1 MSAAPSTLTPRPFV
15 YEAIDRTGHLD
26 EGEILAT
33 TEAQALERLRRAGV
47 RPISVHPSKDSV
59 LAREMRIPGLGPR
72 VTSSELAIMA
82 RQFSTMIGAGIP
94 LIRCLLVLQEQT
106 TNTLLNKTLS
116 DVHLAIVGGDSLSS
130 ALEHHPKV
138 FDRLFVAMIRAGE
151 SAGALDTVLLQLAN
165 SLERSAAIRRQVR
178 SAMSYPAAVLVMVFV
193 IIVAMLIFVVPV
205 FRGIYEDLGGTLPLP
220 TRVLVGT
227 SDLLTKRLPLV
238 LLVVGLSVWGVRR
251 WKASPEGEQHW
262 DAMKLRLPLVGPLLH
277 KTAMARLG
285 RTLAVLTRSGVP
297 VLEAL
302 RISGA
307 TTGNAVV
314 SKGLAD
320 TMAGVEKGE
329 RLAENLG
336 RHVVFPPMVVQLVA
350 VGEETG
356 ALDEMFEIIGSTFET
371 EVETTVTGLSAL
383 IEPLLMAFIGL
394 VVGGMV
400 IALYLP
406 MFRIVDLVQ

>member
-1 MSAAPSTLTPRPFV
+1 MSTAPSTLTPRPFA
-15 YEAIDRTGHLD
+15 YEAIDRAGNID

-33 TEAQALERLRRAGV
+33 TEEQALERLRRTGV
-47 RPISVHPSKDSV
+47 RPISVKKSKDSV
-59 LAREMRIPGLGPR
+59 LARELRIPGLGPR
-72 VTSSELAIMA
+72 VKSDELAVMA

-94 LIRCLLVLQEQT
+94 LTRCLLVLQEQT
-106 TNTLLNKTLS
+106 TNTLLSSTLS
-116 DVHLAIVGGDSLSS
+116 DVHLAVVGGDSLSS
-130 ALEHHPKV
+130 ALEHHPNV

-151 SAGALDTVLLQLAN
+151 SAGALDTVLLQLAT
-165 SLERSAAIRRQVR
+165 SLERSSAIRRQVR

-220 TRVLVGT
+220 TRLLVGT
-227 SDLLTKRLPLV
+227 SDLLTNRLPLV
-238 LLVVGLSVWGVRR
+238 VVVVGLAVWGVRH
-251 WKASPEGEQHW
+251 WKASEQGEQRW
-262 DAMKLRLPLVGPLLH
+262 DAMKLRLPLIGPLLH

-314 SKGLAD
+314 SAALTE
-320 TMAGVEKGE
+320 TMAGVEQGE
-329 RLAENLG
+329 RLAANLG
-336 RHVVFPPMVVQLVA
+336 RHAIFPPMVVQLVA

-356 ALDEMFEIIGSTFET
+356 ALDEMFEIVGTTFET
-371 EVETTVTGLSAL
+371 EVETSVTGLAAL

-400 IALYLP
+400 VALYLP